1 MGEAG
6 NSIQVDFYGA
16 DPVALRRMASDHG
29 VLDRITANDRVSY
42 RESIDLQMNADIL
55 LLLQW
60 NDPKEL
66 GNVPGKVFEY
76 VAARRPVLGLG
87 PPDGVPARILRERG
101 AGVVVNEP
109 EAIAVQLAAWL
120 AEKNEKGVLPLLP
133 ETVRDGLSRSDQ
145 YAKVE
150 AFLQEV
156 AGNDS

>member
-1 MGEAG
+1 MSRRAG
-6 NSIQVDFYGA
+6 RS
-16 DPVALRRMASDHG
+16 S
-29 VLDRITANDRVSY
+29 VS
-42 RESIDLQMNADIL
+42 A
-55 LLLQW
+55 
-60 NDPKEL
+60 P
-66 GNVPGKVFEY
+66 
-76 VAARRPVLGLG
+76 